1 MFITLKSYQIT
12 IESWFAI
19 PCSITIKITQ
29 ASNIILYYIILYY
42 IVLYCIVLYIYDDD
56 IYIYM
61 YMIYTYILYTYIYIW
76 ICILY
81 IYIYGSKH
89 HHPAIPSHHPAFMTL
104 KILARKRR
112 VFSPP
117 EAADAPSAEPSRSP
131 LRRWSSAGEPL
142 ELEDLEDDLSGGRKW
157 CVNKHKYLGIIW
169 VNYHISL
176 NIWVL

>member
-1 MFITLKSYQIT
+1 M
-12 IESWFAI
+12 
-19 PCSITIKITQ
+19 
-29 ASNIILYYIILYY
+29 
-42 IVLYCIVLYIYDDD
+42 D
-56 IYIYM
+56 M
-61 YMIYTYILYTYIYIW
+61 YTV
-76 ICILY
+76 
-81 IYIYGSKH
+81 YIYGSKH